1 MLDSRQTQID
11 STKKKNKREREKQK
25 KTHWANEN
33 EFIFLVRC
41 DIIRPI
47 HRQAE
52 SCHFLDD
59 RFFHRSSSPEQ
70 FKLPRSIFGLSGIR
84 SFHFS
89 FSFVCLPRLGAC
101 VQVCVY
107 RAQLLLCVFLDC
119 TGFKS
124 TILSFIPLPRHIHT
138 TKIKSNQVT
147 SSMYLFFSLLLF
159 FIVIYLTHGFRYSVA
174 PFCFHFTF
182 IYRLLLIHDCWIDMC
197 ECVRTFCLLCI
208 LLNIHFHFRY
218 F

>member
-11 STKKKNKREREKQK
+11 STKKTREREERK

-107 RAQLLLCVFLDC
+107 RAQLLLCFFLKIVR
-119 TGFKS
+119 GFKS

-147 SSMYLFFSLLLF
+147 SSMYFFFLFSLLFHRHHLETRIPLF
-159 FIVIYLTHGFRYSVA
+159 CCALLFSLYIYLPFTSYSTIV
-174 PFCFHFTF
+174 
-182 IYRLLLIHDCWIDMC
+182 
-197 ECVRTFCLLCI
+197 E
-208 LLNIHFHFRY
+208 
-218 F
+218 